1 MTERPNLGQVL
12 RGFGRI
18 DESDQEAAVQY
29 QRTHGGYFG
38 EALLALGLVTS
49 EEVEFGLATQ
59 FDLPYVF
66 PDPDSVDREAA
77 ELVSPEWALAH
88 LAIPIARSGYGLTV
102 VVDSPIKAGPLEE
115 LERRTGL
122 EIQLAIASPAKIR
135 ELIREVY
142 QRGPTPDESPS
153 ACPALTLD
161 EFLDLAVAES
171 AALFGISV
179 RSHRAL
185 GWWDERG
192 TIHRRHL
199 TVGWEDALERR
210 LSPGGGGERAG
221 ETHQAEWEARL
232 SYRGA
237 EIGVEVRSLEAERG
251 REILIRPVREEE
263 PLDHRFFPPPSSVV
277 GEVRLL
283 ARSGV
288 ARFVVTTDPP
298 ELRARLLPS
307 LPSLLLGSSYRVVH
321 LTDEAEFP
329 PEGVAPAVLT
339 LPVPSG
345 SEDRDI
351 FLRDLRAFRF
361 DAITASLPGDPAAWL
376 AGVAG
381 AASVVF
387 VSLSEPEIRSDLL
400 KAGIGWRLRVR
411 EEAGGRLDWEVRP
424 LEV

>member
-1 MTERPNLGQVL
+1 MAERPNLGQVL

-18 DESDQEAAVQY
+18 DESDQEAALQY

-88 LAIPIARSGYGLTV
+88 LAIPIARTDYGLTV
-102 VVDSPIKAGPLEE
+102 VVDSPIKAGPVAE

-142 QRGPTPDESPS
+142 QRGSPPDESPS
-153 ACPALTLD
+153 ARPALTLD

-171 AALFGISV
+171 AARFGISV
-179 RSHRAL
+179 RSRRAL

-210 LSPGGGGERAG
+210 LSPWGRGKRAG
-221 ETHQAEWEARL
+221 ETHQTAWEARL

-237 EIGVEVRSLEAERG
+237 EFGVEVRSLEAERG
-251 REILIRPVREEE
+251 REILIRPVRDEE
-263 PLDHRFFPPPSSVV
+263 PLDDRFFPPPSSVV

-288 ARFVVTTDPP
+288 ARFAVMTEPP
-298 ELRARLLPS
+298 ELRGRLLPS
-307 LPSLLLGSSYRVVH
+307 LPSLLLGPSYRVVH
-321 LTDEAEFP
+321 LTDEADFP
-329 PEGVAPAVLT
+329 PEGVTPYVLT

-345 SEDRDI
+345 PEDREV
-351 FLRDLRAFRF
+351 FLRELRAFRL
-361 DAITASLPGDPAAWL
+361 DAISASLSGDPASWL

-387 VSLSEPEIRSDLL
+387 VSLADPETRPALL
-400 KAGIGWRLRVR
+400 KAGIGWRLQVR
-411 EEAGGRLDWEVRP
+411 EEEGGRLDWEIRP
-424 LEV
+424 L

>member
-1 MTERPNLGQVL
+1 MAERPNLGQVL

-18 DESDQEAAVQY
+18 DESDQEAALQY
-29 QRTHGGYFG
+29 QRAHGGYFG

-66 PDPDSVDREAA
+66 PDPESVDREAA

-88 LAIPIARSGYGLTV
+88 LAIPIARTDYGLTV
-102 VVDSPIKAGPLEE
+102 VVDSPIKAGPVAE

-142 QRGPTPDESPS
+142 QRGSPPDESPS
-153 ACPALTLD
+153 TRPALTLD

-171 AALFGISV
+171 AARFGISV
-179 RSHRAL
+179 RSRRAL

-199 TVGWEDALERR
+199 TVGWEEALERR
-210 LSPGGGGERAG
+210 LSPGPREWAG
-221 ETHQAEWEARL
+221 ATHQAAWEARL

-251 REILIRPVREEE
+251 REILIRPVRAEE
-263 PLDHRFFPPPSSVV
+263 PLDDRFFPPPSSVV

-288 ARFVVTTDPP
+288 ARFAVITEPP
-298 ELRARLLPS
+298 ELRARLLAS
-307 LPSLLLGSSYRVVH
+307 LPSLLLGPSYRAVH

-329 PEGVAPAVLT
+329 LEGVTASVLT
-339 LPVPSG
+339 LPVPSAP
-345 SEDRDI
+345 EEREA
-351 FLRDLRAFRF
+351 FLRDLRAFRL
-361 DAITASLPGDPAAWL
+361 DAITASLSGEPAAWL

-387 VSLSEPEIRSDLL
+387 VPLSDPESRADLL

-411 EEAGGRLDWEVRP
+411 EEEGGRLDWEIGP
-424 LEV
+424 LQV